1 QGELRGVYDTGLVHR
16 EFVAYDTLVE
26 DSDDPASSCAA
37 LNNQQ
42 STVVG
47 MRCIWQTADGSAYK
61 PIDLTSLVASL
72 NQNLASASLEI
83 TQNSGVVLEAYGGMG
98 HHGHQQEGSCGTAPG
113 GNGGFRGYART
124 LWSLDALQAVNTEL
138 YIYPGESGAVVGEG
152 GAGTIIATV
161 DLSSLT
167 SQQLSSTDSNEVEDL
182 GILAIAGGGGGG
194 SFASRS
200 TVDLT
205 NEISPLI
212 LGSGD
217 AEIQSQVAVTFQV
230 LPASN

>member
-1 QGELRGVYDTGLVHR
+1 MLPRSDALPEPRPDARDRVGAGLSEPELAGHGRMG
-16 EFVAYDTLVE
+16 
-26 DSDDPASSCAA
+26 
-37 LNNQQ
+37 
-42 STVVG
+42 
-47 MRCIWQTADGSAYK
+47 TADDGCR
-61 PIDLTSLVASL
+61 DLPRA
-72 NQNLASASLEI
+72 A
-83 TQNSGVVLEAYGGMG
+83 
-98 HHGHQQEGSCGTAPG
+98 
-113 GNGGFRGYART
+113 
-124 LWSLDALQAVNTEL
+124 
-138 YIYPGESGAVVGEG
+138 VGEG